1 MKSADIEHTANK
13 VKWRQHEMILVTA
26 IAVVSLAGR
35 LWYIFNNQ
43 NQLESSFLNSNTP
56 FSLYK
61 NVLLPDIS
69 VGLSVYLAYLWLNLY
84 TIPRILFPKKLVAR
98 TSNLIASLSK
108 LSLNRLAKQIVKE
121 YAWLVIQIVL
131 IVILLGCVFNVA
143 TYYRHQWQFNYQG
156 FSIFFDKHNLK
167 SQMNV
172 GGIFFAAV
180 FFVALYGVYVFLR
193 ELIINSILSSRQREF
208 NISVCNKITLFLLLF
223 ITIHIFLQAFDLV
236 RQQEFVANYV
246 LVISA
251 LFAMF
256 ISNVYWLFPMKGDA
270 SFFSSKIIIR
280 LLSCLL
286 YTSDAADDLLCVDL
300 GG

>member
-43 NQLESSFLNSNTP
+43 NQLERSFLNSNTP

-69 VGLSVYLAYLWLNLY
+69 VGLSVYLAYVWFNLY
-84 TIPRILFPKKLVAR
+84 TIPHILFPKKPVTG
-98 TSNLIASLSK
+98 TSKIAASFSKISLKSFFK
-108 LSLNRLAKQIVKE
+108 KIVKE
-121 YAWLVIQIVL
+121 YGWLVIQFVL
-131 IVILLGCVFNVA
+131 ILFILGCVFNVA
-143 TYYRHQWQFNYQG
+143 TYYRHQWLFNYQG

-180 FFVALYGVYVFLR
+180 FSVALYGVYVFLR
-193 ELIINSILSSRQREF
+193 ELIINSILSSKQREF
-208 NISVCNKITLFLLLF
+208 NIDRKSV
-223 ITIHIFLQAFDLV
+223 V
-236 RQQEFVANYV
+236 
-246 LVISA
+246 
-251 LFAMF
+251 
-256 ISNVYWLFPMKGDA
+256 
-270 SFFSSKIIIR
+270 
-280 LLSCLL
+280 
-286 YTSDAADDLLCVDL
+286 
-300 GG
+300 